1 MTFSGGGALKMD
13 INMVR
18 FQGLNAL
25 KPVRATCR
33 LNMLFV
39 ATQAPEHGGRQ
50 VINVLSSN
58 SSKSLRNYVSPPPD
72 CFYFETRH
80 CQREG

>member
-1 MTFSGGGALKMD
+1 
-13 INMVR
+13 MVR
-18 FQGLNAL
+18 FQGLNAF

-58 SSKSLRNYVSPPPD
+58 SSKSLRNYVFPPQLFLFCDSTLPKGWLTAS
-72 CFYFETRH
+72 FAS
-80 CQREG
+80 